1 MRLACRIYTLHL
13 QTKDE
18 VNYTYQRVFKY
29 LFDNLKREEF
39 EQLSFCS
46 VNKLI
51 DAIFSTK

>member
-18 VNYTYQRVFKY
+18 VVYTYQRVFKY
-29 LFDNLKREEF
+29 LLDNLKRDEF
-39 EQLSFCS
+39 EQLSFNS

-51 DAIFSTK
+51 DAIFATK